1 MVVFLHDYSCNSSP
15 LDMKFTPEQRELIKE
30 TRAKISEMQ
39 IEQSDLYANLLSEL
53 NLSERS
59 EDWVFDYIFN
69 QYGTIKNIEN
79 KSSKKS

>member
-1 MVVFLHDYSCNSSP
+1 
-15 LDMKFTPEQRELIKE
+15 MKFTPQQRDLIKE
-30 TRAKISEMQ
+30 TRTKISKMQ
-39 IEQSDLYANLLSEL
+39 IEQNELYANLLSEL

-59 EDWVFDYIFN
+59 EDWIFDYIFN

>member
-1 MVVFLHDYSCNSSP
+1 
-15 LDMKFTPEQRELIKE
+15 MKFTPEQRELIKE
-30 TRAKISEMQ
+30 TRAKISKMQ

>member
-1 MVVFLHDYSCNSSP
+1 
-15 LDMKFTPEQRELIKE
+15 MKFTSEERDLIRE
-30 TRAKISEMQ
+30 TRAKISKMQ
-39 IEQSDLYANLLSEL
+39 IEQNELYTNLLSEL

-59 EDWVFDYIFN
+59 EDWIFDYIFN